1 MDACSDGTEL
11 CSEDGDAELANP
23 ARFTTTNSSPGV
35 STGTP
40 TIYDFCASNQKAWR
54 TGKDLDELCSR
65 MIEELWTQ
73 NGVMT
78 NGMTKA
84 ALNDKWKSIIGSEL
98 APRRVAKVAARLR
111 TAHEQPV
118 SDMEWARRLAVDL
131 EIKQVWH
138 AREPLRNAEVRSRTL
153 AQFGNSARRRP
164 FAG

>member
-1 MDACSDGTEL
+1 MMEGL
-11 CSEDGDAELANP
+11 G
-23 ARFTTTNSSPGV
+23 
-35 STGTP
+35 
-40 TIYDFCASNQKAWR
+40 
-54 TGKDLDELCSR
+54 
-65 MIEELWTQ
+65 TQ